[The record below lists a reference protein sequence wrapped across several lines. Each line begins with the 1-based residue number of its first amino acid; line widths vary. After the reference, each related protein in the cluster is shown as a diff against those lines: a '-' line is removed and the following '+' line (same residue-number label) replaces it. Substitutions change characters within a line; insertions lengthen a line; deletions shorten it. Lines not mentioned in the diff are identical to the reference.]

1 VKYLLDTNICIYLI
15 KQKPLSVLEKLRS
28 NDIKDLALSSI
39 TVAELEYGVMRSQNK
54 EQNMDALHRFM
65 IPYEIVDFTS
75 KSAVKYGEIR
85 TYLEKKGQIIGP
97 MDLLIAS
104 IAMVENMILVTNN
117 TKEFKRI
124 PNLKLENWV

>member
-1 VKYLLDTNICIYLI
+1 MKYLLDTNICIYLI

-39 TVAELEYGVMRSQNK
+39 TVAELEYGVMKSQNK

>member
-39 TVAELEYGVMRSQNK
+39 TVAELEYGVMKSQNK

>member
-1 VKYLLDTNICIYLI
+1 MKYLLDTNICIYLI